1 MTKDQRM
8 WVFYNQEMF
17 VHLNSTNEHAM
28 CNQSIEMSTKL
39 IDGIN
44 SPTSPST
51 IAFTLT
57 SISMDFDPSSHG
69 LVVNSSLSFTSTP
82 TNKRKTKGKYL
93 QRQLESIKHI
103 VSTWE
108 VDSKQSLA
116 LL

>member
-1 MTKDQRM
+1 ML
-8 WVFYNQEMF
+8 
-17 VHLNSTNEHAM
+17 VHLKSTNEHAM
-28 CNQSIEMSTKL
+28 CNLLKCRKKL

-69 LVVNSSLSFTSTP
+69 LIANSSLSFTSIP
-82 TNKRKTKGKYL
+82 TNKRKTKGEYL
-93 QRQLESIKHI
+93 ECQLESIKHI
-103 VSTWE
+103 VFTWE
-108 VDSKQSLA
+108 VDSKQCLV